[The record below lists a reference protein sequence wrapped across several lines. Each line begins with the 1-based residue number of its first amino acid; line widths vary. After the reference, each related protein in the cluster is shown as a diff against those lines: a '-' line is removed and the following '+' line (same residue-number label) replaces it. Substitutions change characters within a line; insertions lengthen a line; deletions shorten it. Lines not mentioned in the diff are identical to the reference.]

1 MYKRQELNAATGALV
16 RVIAGPQYGFDG
28 AIAVSSDGTHVWVAN
43 RFGGAT
49 RQGSVTELD
58 AATGALVRVITGT
71 KYRFNGPYGISSDG
85 THVWV
90 ANESGDSVTE
100 LEH

>member
-1 MYKRQELNAATGALV
+1 MTELDGATGAL
-16 RVIAGPQYGFDG
+16 A
-28 AIAVSSDGTHVWVAN
+28 
-43 RFGGAT
+43 
-49 RQGSVTELD
+49 
-58 AATGALVRVITGT
+58 RVITGT

>member
-1 MYKRQELNAATGALV
+1 MLSAASVLYRNRGSLGCPERTA
-16 RVIAGPQYGFDG
+16 RFWRGFNT
-28 AIAVSSDGTHVWVAN
+28 ASAVSSDGTHVWAAN
-43 RFGGAT
+43 GG
-49 RQGSVTELD
+49 GNSVTELD

>member
-1 MYKRQELNAATGALV
+1 MLSAASVLYRNRSSLGCPKRTACFWLGVQHRERRLI
-16 RVIAGPQYGFDG
+16 RR
-28 AIAVSSDGTHVWVAN
+28 THVWAAN
-43 RFGGAT
+43 GG
-49 RQGSVTELD
+49 GNSVTELD